1 MKNNISAIVITK
13 NEEEKIGECL
23 DSLSWADEVLV
34 IDTGSDDKTIQ
45 IATKRKAIVIS
56 FAKGGFSDWR
66 NQGAK
71 EAKSDWLL
79 YVDADERVTPL
90 LRKEILKVINSPTD
104 IVLYAIPRR
113 NIILGKEM
121 KHGGWWPDHVKR
133 LMKKEALVKWEGDLH
148 ENPVVK
154 GELGHLVNPLV
165 HLKHTKLSEMV
176 EKTNKWSEIEAKL
189 LLKSGHPKM
198 AGWRFFRI
206 MATELWYRLIKL
218 KGFLDGTEG
227 VVYAIYQMWSKFVTY
242 GKLWEM
248 QLNRKKK

>member
-13 NEEEKIGECL
+13 NEEEKIGDCL
-23 DSLSWADEVLV
+23 ESLSWADEILV
-34 IDTGSDDKTIQ
+34 IDTGSDDKTIE
-45 IATKRKAIVIS
+45 IATKKKAIVVS
-56 FAKGGFSDWR
+56 YSKGGFSDWR

-71 EAKSDWLL
+71 EAKNDWLL

-90 LRKEILKVINSPTD
+90 LRKEILRTIKNSAD
-104 IVLYAIPRR
+104 IALYAIPRR

-121 KHGGWWPDHVKR
+121 KHGGWWPDYVKR
-133 LMKKEALVKWEGDLH
+133 LMRKDALDKWEGDLH

-154 GELGHLVNPLV
+154 GDLGHLKNPLV
-165 HLKHTKLSEMV
+165 HIKHAKLSEMV

-206 MATELWYRLIKL
+206 MVTELWYRLIKL
-218 KGFLDGTEG
+218 KGYRDGTEG

-248 QLNRKKK
+248 QLEKKKK

>member
-23 DSLSWADEVLV
+23 ESLSWVDEILV
-34 IDTGSDDKTIQ
+34 IDTGSDDKTIE
-45 IATKRKAIVIS
+45 IATKKKAIVVS
-56 FAKGGFSDWR
+56 YSKGGFSDWR

-71 EAKSDWLL
+71 EAKGDWLL

-90 LRKEILKVINSPTD
+90 LRKEILKVVKNSVK
-104 IVLYAIPRR
+104 IALYAIPRR

-121 KHGGWWPDHVKR
+121 KHGGWWPDYVKR
-133 LMKKEALVKWEGDLH
+133 LMKKSVFVKWEGDLH

-154 GELGHLVNPLV
+154 GELGHLKNPLV
-165 HLKHTKLSEMV
+165 HIKHAKLSEMV

-189 LLKSGHPKM
+189 LFKSGHPKM
-198 AGWRFFRI
+198 VGWRFFRI
-206 MATELWYRLIKL
+206 MATELWYRLIRL
-218 KGFLDGTEG
+218 KGFLDGAEG
-227 VVYAIYQMWSKFVTY
+227 VIYAIYQMWSKFITY

-248 QLNRKKK
+248 QLEKKKK